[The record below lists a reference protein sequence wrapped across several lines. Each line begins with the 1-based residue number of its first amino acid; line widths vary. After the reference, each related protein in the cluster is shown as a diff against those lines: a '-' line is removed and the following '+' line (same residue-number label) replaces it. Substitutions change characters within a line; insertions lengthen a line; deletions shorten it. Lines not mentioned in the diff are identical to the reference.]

1 MFGLVIQK
9 IEIEGKTVTVH
20 TALPAQGYT
29 KAQLLEAFADELDRV
44 ARDGMADA
52 VLDGVL
58 RVNGRMT
65 VEMAL
70 AAGAAAA
77 RLGARRV
84 ELFDPASG
92 EYVPVLGEGAPLTI
106 PVPVLPGMEIEIAGD
121 GGLFRPGA
129 RAEVLNVGRD
139 SVNVAQKRNGS
150 RRGRRD
156 TGWTALENVRPVGW
170 TEAPRLKGP

>member
-9 IEIEGKTVTVH
+9 IEIEGKVVTIH

-29 KAQLLEAFADELDRV
+29 KARLLEAFAEELDRA
-44 ARDGMADA
+44 ARDGMADGA
-52 VLDGVL
+52 LGGTI
-58 RVNGRMT
+58 RINGRMT
-65 VEMAL
+65 VEMAM

-77 RLGARRV
+77 RLGAKRA

-92 EYVPVLGEGAPLTI
+92 EYVPVLGEGAPLAI
-106 PVPVLPGMEIEIAGD
+106 PVSVLPSMEVEIVGG

-139 SVNVAQKRNGS
+139 SVNVAQKRDGS

-156 TGWTALENVRPVGW
+156 TGWIALENVRPVGW
-170 TEAPRLKGP
+170 TEAPRLRG